1 MLPVREWYWDPK
13 RALKST
19 KQEQSIQT
27 MEDDMGWDKVFAVV
41 AVIVA
46 EEAIRQLISK
56 IEE

>member
-1 MLPVREWYWDPK
+1 
-13 RALKST
+13 
-19 KQEQSIQT
+19 